1 MGDGRNVLDHRHFK
15 SRRLQSADS
24 GFTTGAG
31 ALDKDLDGLQPML
44 LGGVGGRLGSGLGG
58 LVDVICDKVII
69 PYDSIPHFPQS
80 TVQGH
85 AGNLVIGRI
94 GNTTVVA
101 MQGRFHYYEGFT
113 MDQVTYPVYV
123 MKFLGIK
130 SLIVTNACGG
140 VNRSFTPGDL
150 MLISDYISFMAPN
163 PLIGHNDERFGPRF
177 PDMTEAYS
185 HRLMAKADAIA
196 DELGFSLQKGV
207 YALFSGPC
215 YETAAEIRAFA
226 AMGAD
231 AVGMST
237 VPETIVAN
245 YLGLEVLG
253 ISCITNMAT
262 GIAEKKHSHEAVVRI
277 ANEAGGKLCA
287 LVEKLAADWN

>member
-1 MGDGRNVLDHRHFK
+1 MRYEQVLE
-15 SRRLQSADS
+15 SAAYLRS
-24 GFTTGAG
+24 ATAQ
-31 ALDKDLDGLQPML
+31 QPT
-44 LGGVGGRLGSGLGG
+44 LGIILGSGLGA
-58 LVDVICDKVII
+58 LVDVMEDKDVI
-69 PYDSIPHFPQS
+69 PYGDIPHFPHS
-80 TVQGH
+80 TVPGH
-85 AGNLVIGRI
+85 SGNLVFGRI
-94 GNTTVVA
+94 GRTTVVA

-113 MDQVTYPVYV
+113 MDQVTYPLYV
-123 MKFLGIK
+123 MQQLGVK

-185 HRLMAKADAIA
+185 RRLMAKAEEIA
-196 DELGFSLQKGV
+196 AGLGFGLQKGV

-215 YETAAEIRAFA
+215 FETAAEIRAYA
-226 AMGAD
+226 ALGAD

-245 YLGLEVLG
+245 YLGMEVLG

-262 GIAEKKHSHEAVVRI
+262 GIAEKKHAHEDVLRV
-277 ANEAGGKLCA
+277 ANAASTKLCA
-287 LVEKLAADWN
+287 LVQKLAENWM